1 MHPDITSQ
9 RAGQVITESAAKSST
24 RPWARIVGKL
34 LFAWSWFV
42 AGLLLLIFAPPVL
55 ILGILFKR
63 QDWIYWWA
71 NWGARNWLRLSGIKV
86 RVIGREKVDPNQTYV
101 FVANH
106 WSYLDA
112 APLFAFTG
120 RRMGM
125 VAKKELLNA
134 PILGYGMGFVNVI
147 AIDRSNRERAVESL
161 ETATERLRAGISF
174 GVCPEGTRAKPGEML
189 PFKKGAFHMASQAGV
204 PIAPIALKNT
214 DKLMGKGMGEAW
226 PGTIEMVFLSPVE
239 TSWVKTDKDLDALVQ
254 QVQGMIMKELG
265 ITELAKREK

>member
-1 MHPDITSQ
+1 MHSTIPSEPIVSQ
-9 RAGQVITESAAKSST
+9 SADNAAQSST
-24 RPWARIVGKL
+24 RPGPRIIGRF
-34 LFAWSWFV
+34 LFCWSWFV
-42 AGLLLLIFAPPVL
+42 AGVLLLIFAPPVL
-55 ILGILFKR
+55 LIGILLKR

-71 NWGARNWLRLSGIKV
+71 NWGARNWLRLSGVKV
-86 RVIGREKVDPNQTYV
+86 RVIGRELVDPNQTYV

-147 AIDRSNRERAVESL
+147 AIDRSNRDRAVESL
-161 ETATERLRAGISF
+161 KAATERLRAGISF

-189 PFKKGAFHMASQAGV
+189 SFKKGAFHMAAQAGV

-239 TSWVKTDKDLDALVQ
+239 TSWVKTDKDLDSLVQ
-254 QVQGMIMKELG
+254 QV
-265 ITELAKREK
+265 